1 MRFLITTGPTREYL
15 DSVRFLSNGSTGAT
29 GFRIAEEAAR
39 RGGDVVVI
47 AGTASAA
54 PPAGVEVI
62 NVVSAAEMCA
72 AVLAH
77 LPASD
82 VLIGAAAVCD
92 WQPAHRAP
100 RKLAKLDGL
109 EVQWVPTPDILERA
123 GAQKGA
129 RLHIGFALEDAGGL
143 SNAAQKLVR
152 KNLDYIVLN
161 SPEAIG
167 NRGGS
172 YQLLSRGGGMW
183 HFEYLTK
190 EMLASLVVDLALQGE
205 SALAR

>member
-1 MRFLITTGPTREYL
+1 MRFLVTTGPTREYL

-39 RGGDVVVI
+39 RGEEVVVV
-47 AGTASAA
+47 AGPVSAA
-54 PPAGVEVI
+54 PPPGIEVV
-62 NVVSAAEMCA
+62 NVVSAAQMCA
-72 AVLAH
+72 AVLAR
-77 LPASD
+77 LSESD

-92 WQPAHRAP
+92 WQPEHRAP
-100 RKLAKLDGL
+100 RKLPKLDGL
-109 EVQWVPTPDILERA
+109 EVRWVPAPDTMERA
-123 GAQKGA
+123 GAQKGS

-143 SNAAQKLVR
+143 SSAAGKLAR

-161 SPEAIG
+161 GPEAMG
-167 NRGGS
+167 SRGAS

-190 EMLASLVVDLALQGE
+190 EMLAALVVDVALQGE

>member
-1 MRFLITTGPTREYL
+1 MRFLVTTGPTREYL
-15 DSVRFLSNGSTGAT
+15 DSVRYLSNGSTGAT

-47 AGTASAA
+47 AGTVSAA
-54 PPAGVEVI
+54 PPAGLEVI
-62 NVVSAAEMCA
+62 RVVSAAEMCD
-72 AVLAH
+72 AVLSR
-77 LPASD
+77 LSSSD

-109 EVQWVPTPDILERA
+109 EVRWVPTPDILERA
-123 GAQKGA
+123 GAQKGS

-143 SNAAQKLVR
+143 SSAAQKLAR

-161 SPEAIG
+161 GPEAIG
-167 NRGGS
+167 SRGGS
-172 YQLLSRGGGMW
+172 YQLLARSGGMW

-190 EMLASLVVDLALQGE
+190 EMLAALVIDLALQGE

>member
-1 MRFLITTGPTREYL
+1 MRFLVTTGPTREHL

-39 RGGDVVVI
+39 RGEEVVVV
-47 AGTASAA
+47 AGAVSAA
-54 PPAGVEVI
+54 PPAGLRI
-62 NVVSAAEMCA
+62 IDVVSAAEMRD
-72 AVLAH
+72 AVLAE
-77 LPASD
+77 LPSSD

-109 EVQWVPTPDILERA
+109 EVRWVPTPDILELA
-123 GAQKGA
+123 GAQKGS
-129 RLHIGFALEDAGGL
+129 RLHIGFALEDADGL
-143 SNAAQKLVR
+143 SNAARKLAR

-161 SPEAIG
+161 GPEAIG
-167 NRGGS
+167 SRGGS
-172 YQLLSRGGGMW
+172 YQLLSRNGGMW

-190 EMLASLVVDLALQGE
+190 EMLAALVVDLALQGE
-205 SALAR
+205 SALAH